1 MAKYMYIYH
10 GGGMPETPEEGAKVM
25 AAWEAWYGKLGVN
38 LVDGGGPVGQSYTV
52 SADSVFD
59 NGGPNPVSGYTV
71 VDAPDLESALKWAA
85 ECPMVADGSGTAE
98 VAPIMDM

>member
-25 AAWEAWYGKLGVN
+25 AAWEAWYGKLGAN
-38 LVDGGGPVGQSYTV
+38 LVDGGGPVGQSHTV
-52 SADSVFD
+52 SANSVVD